1 MGETTITANDNIS
14 FAIKKGELVIIL
26 GPSGAGK
33 STVLNILGGMDKPD
47 EGQIIID
54 QTDIA
59 QFNDKQLTAYR
70 RTDVGFVFQFYN
82 LVPNL
87 TAKENV
93 ELATEVS
100 PDALDPVEVL
110 TQVGLAHRLDNFP
123 SQLSGGEQQR
133 VSIARALAKNPKL
146 LLCDEPTGA
155 LDFETGKQ
163 VLKLLHTVLIIT
175 HNSALAPIADRV
187 IHINDAKVRSIETND
202 HPSTIDEIVW

>member
-1 MGETTITANDNIS
+1 M
-14 FAIKKGELVIIL
+14 
-26 GPSGAGK
+26 
-33 STVLNILGGMDKPD
+33 
-47 EGQIIID
+47 
-54 QTDIA
+54 
-59 QFNDKQLTAYR
+59 
-70 RTDVGFVFQFYN
+70 
-82 LVPNL
+82 
-87 TAKENV
+87 
-93 ELATEVS
+93 
-100 PDALDPVEVL
+100 

-163 VLKLLHTVLIIT
+163 VLKLLQNASREHVNTVLIIT

>member
-1 MGETTITANDNIS
+1 MKYVEVKNEFKRYQMGETTITANDDIS
-14 FAIKKGELVIIL
+14 FSIEKGELVIIL

-33 STVLNILGGMDKPD
+33 STVLNILGGMDTPD

-54 QTDIA
+54 ETDIA

-100 PDALDPVEVL
+100 PNALDPVEVL
-110 TQVGLAHRLDNFP
+110 TQVGLAHRLNNFP
-123 SQLSGGEQQR
+123 SQLSGANNNVCRLHERLRKTQNYYFVMNQ
-133 VSIARALAKNPKL
+133 LAHWIL
-146 LLCDEPTGA
+146 
-155 LDFETGKQ
+155 KQ
-163 VLKLLHTVLIIT
+163 ENKY
-175 HNSALAPIADRV
+175 
-187 IHINDAKVRSIETND
+187 
-202 HPSTIDEIVW
+202 

>member
-100 PDALDPVEVL
+100 QDALDPVEGL

-146 LLCDEPTGA
+146 LL
-155 LDFETGKQ
+155 
-163 VLKLLHTVLIIT
+163 
-175 HNSALAPIADRV
+175 
-187 IHINDAKVRSIETND
+187 
-202 HPSTIDEIVW
+202 